1 VSSVRSPSRVYSLEQ
16 AATEAPGLAAL
27 MERARRSK
35 ELLAHVLHRIPA
47 GLRSQIQ
54 AGPLEETQ
62 WCLLVGN
69 QAVATKLRHLSPLL
83 LQELSQVDAKIT
95 DIRVKI
101 QALGR

>member
-1 VSSVRSPSRVYSLEQ
+1 
-16 AATEAPGLAAL
+16 

-35 ELLAHVLHRIPA
+35 DLLAHVLHRIPA

-69 QAVATKLRHLSPLL
+69 PAVAAKLRHLSPLL
-83 LQELSQVDAKIT
+83 LQDLNLLDPKIT
-95 DIRVKI
+95 GIRIKI
-101 QALGR
+101 QARGR